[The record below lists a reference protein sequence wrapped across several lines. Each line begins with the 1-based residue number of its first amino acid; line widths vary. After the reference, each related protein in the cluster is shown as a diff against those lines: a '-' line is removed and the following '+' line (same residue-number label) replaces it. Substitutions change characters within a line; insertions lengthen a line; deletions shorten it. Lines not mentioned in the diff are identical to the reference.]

1 VEDQE
6 SLETS
11 TLIRKLSDAVENQ
24 INNFLSD
31 GVMTTG
37 VVVGCIFLA
46 SDQLFRVEQLAV
58 CTSANLI
65 YDSRLKIDEHS
76 SWYVLAGS
84 SFTEE
89 SVEGVITAT
98 DRLVRRH
105 LSIRLDTVLK
115 AVQFPA
121 RIADLYSSLSD
132 VD

>member
-11 TLIRKLSDAVENQ
+11 TLIRKLSDAVQNQ
-24 INNFLSD
+24 INDFLSD
-31 GVMTTG
+31 GVVTTG

-76 SWYVLAGS
+76 SWHVLAGS

-89 SVEGVITAT
+89 RVEGVISAT

-105 LSIRLDTVLK
+105 LAIRLDTVLE
-115 AVQFPA
+115 AVEFAA
-121 RIADLYSSLSD
+121 RIANLECSLSD

>member
-84 SFTEE
+84 CFTEE

-105 LSIRLDTVLK
+105 LSIRLDTVLE

-121 RIADLYSSLSD
+121 RIANLDSSLSD

>member
-11 TLIRKLSDAVENQ
+11 TLIRKLSDAVQNQ
-24 INNFLSD
+24 INDFLSD
-31 GVMTTG
+31 GVVTTG
-37 VVVGCIFLA
+37 VVVGCIFFA

-89 SVEGVITAT
+89 RVEGVISAT

-105 LSIRLDTVLK
+105 LAIRLDTVLE
-115 AVQFPA
+115 AVEFPA
-121 RIADLYSSLSD
+121 RIANLDSSLSD